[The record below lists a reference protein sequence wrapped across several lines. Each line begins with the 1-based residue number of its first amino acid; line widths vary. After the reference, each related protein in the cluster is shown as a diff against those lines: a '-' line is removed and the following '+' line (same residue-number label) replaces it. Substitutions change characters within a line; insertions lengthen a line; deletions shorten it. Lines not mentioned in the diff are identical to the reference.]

1 MQRCDDERSC
11 TSKSTTTGTAWPAW
25 GLAGAPRCLRAV
37 RPPWPPDAPGS
48 AGAVGVRR
56 PAARAGR
63 RGRGDVRAAILALL
77 AERPMHGYE
86 MIQELEARTGGVWR
100 PSPGSVYP
108 TLQLLEDE
116 DLITGEEGEGR
127 RRFTLTD
134 AGRAEAER
142 QGQQSPWEEV
152 TAGVAPVAWNLRD
165 AMGQIAQAFWS
176 VADAGSEAQQARAL
190 EVLKDTRRRLYAILA
205 EGDQPRA
212 RGGRGGAS
220 ARPTSAAGTVTA
232 MPRWSLAVLVVAAK
246 PVASRPADSQM

>member
-1 MQRCDDERSC
+1 MRRHFMHGVGPHE
-11 TSKSTTTGTAWPAW
+11 GWAGHHGGFGLFGPPGPPFPPGPW
-25 GLAGAPRCLRAV
+25 GRGRGRG
-37 RPPWPPDAPGS
+37 R
-48 AGAVGVRR
+48 
-56 PAARAGR
+56 GR

-77 AERPMHGYE
+77 AERPMHGHE
-86 MIQELEARTGGVWR
+86 LIQELEARTGGVWR

-176 VADAGSEAQQARAL
+176 VANAGSEAQQARAL
-190 EVLKDTRRRLYAILA
+190 EVLKDTRRQLYAILA
-205 EGDQPRA
+205 EGDQPE
-212 RGGRGGAS
+212 
-220 ARPTSAAGTVTA
+220 
-232 MPRWSLAVLVVAAK
+232 
-246 PVASRPADSQM
+246 PAEEDQA

>member
-1 MQRCDDERSC
+1 MQRCDDDTSC
-11 TSKSTTTGTAWPAW
+11 TSKSTTTCRAMARMGAGRGTTVPSGRSAP
-25 GLAGAPRCLRAV
+25 LAPQCPR
-37 RPPWPPDAPGS
+37 
-48 AGAVGVRR
+48 VRR
-56 PAARAGR
+56 RRGRGR

-152 TAGVAPVAWNLRD
+152 TAGVAPMAWNLRD

-176 VADAGSEAQQARAL
+176 VANAGSEAQQARAL
-190 EVLKDTRRRLYAILA
+190 EVLKDTRRQLYAILA
-205 EGDQPRA
+205 EGDQPEPEPEEEEEEDQA
-212 RGGRGGAS
+212 
-220 ARPTSAAGTVTA
+220 
-232 MPRWSLAVLVVAAK
+232 
-246 PVASRPADSQM
+246 

>member
-1 MQRCDDERSC
+1 MRRRHVMHEQEHDYGHGHGPHE
-11 TSKSTTTGTAWPAW
+11 GWPGHHGAFGPFGPPGPPMPPGPPGPW
-25 GLAGAPRCLRAV
+25 GFG
-37 RPPWPPDAPGS
+37 G
-48 AGAVGVRR
+48 RR
-56 PAARAGR
+56 RGRGR

-142 QGQQSPWEEV
+142 QSQQSPWEEV
-152 TAGVAPVAWNLRD
+152 TAGVAPMAWNLRD

-176 VADAGSEAQQARAL
+176 VANAGSEAQQARAL
-190 EVLKDTRRRLYAILA
+190 GVLKDTRRQLYAILA
-205 EGDQPRA
+205 EGDQPE
-212 RGGRGGAS
+212 
-220 ARPTSAAGTVTA
+220 
-232 MPRWSLAVLVVAAK
+232 
-246 PVASRPADSQM
+246 PAEEDQA

>member
-1 MQRCDDERSC
+1 MGH
-11 TSKSTTTGTAWPAW
+11 GTY
-25 GLAGAPRCLRAV
+25 
-37 RPPWPPDAPGS
+37 
-48 AGAVGVRR
+48 RR
-56 PAARAGR
+56 MHEA
-63 RGRGDVRAAILALL
+63 RGRGFGFPPGFPFGPGGPGGWGGPGGPGGWGGPSERGPRRGGRGQRLNVRPALLALL
-77 AERPMHGYE
+77 LERPMHGYE

-142 QGQQSPWEEV
+142 QGQRSPWEEV

-176 VADAGSEAQQARAL
+176 VANAGSEAQQARAL
-190 EVLKDTRRRLYAILA
+190 EVLKDTRRQLYAILA
-205 EGDQPRA
+205 EGDQPEPEEEDQA
-212 RGGRGGAS
+212 
-220 ARPTSAAGTVTA
+220 
-232 MPRWSLAVLVVAAK
+232 
-246 PVASRPADSQM
+246 

>member
-1 MQRCDDERSC
+1 MRRRHFMHGVGPDE
-11 TSKSTTTGTAWPAW
+11 GWAGQHGGFGLFGPPGPPFPPGPW
-25 GLAGAPRCLRAV
+25 GHGRGRG
-37 RPPWPPDAPGS
+37 R
-48 AGAVGVRR
+48 
-56 PAARAGR
+56 GR

-142 QGQQSPWEEV
+142 QGQAPWETV
-152 TAGVAPVAWNLRD
+152 TAGVAPAAWSLRD
-165 AMGQIAQAFWS
+165 AIAQTAQAAWS
-176 VADAGSEAQQARAL
+176 VGSAGTEAQQARAL
-190 EVLKDTRRRLYAILA
+190 EILNDARRRLYAILA
-205 EGDQPRA
+205 EADGPDGPVGD
-212 RGGRGGAS
+212 
-220 ARPTSAAGTVTA
+220 
-232 MPRWSLAVLVVAAK
+232 
-246 PVASRPADSQM
+246 AD

>member
-1 MQRCDDERSC
+1 MRRHFMHEQGHDH
-11 TSKSTTTGTAWPAW
+11 GPQGGWPGHHGAFGPFGPPMPPGPPGPW
-25 GLAGAPRCLRAV
+25 GFG
-37 RPPWPPDAPGS
+37 G
-48 AGAVGVRR
+48 RR
-56 PAARAGR
+56 RGRGR

-134 AGRAEAER
+134 AGRAEADR
-142 QGQQSPWEEV
+142 QGRQSPWEEV

-176 VADAGSEAQQARAL
+176 VANAGSEAQQARAL
-190 EVLKDTRRRLYAILA
+190 EVLKDTRRQLYAILA
-205 EGDQPRA
+205 EGDQPEPEEEEEDQA
-212 RGGRGGAS
+212 
-220 ARPTSAAGTVTA
+220 
-232 MPRWSLAVLVVAAK
+232 
-246 PVASRPADSQM
+246 